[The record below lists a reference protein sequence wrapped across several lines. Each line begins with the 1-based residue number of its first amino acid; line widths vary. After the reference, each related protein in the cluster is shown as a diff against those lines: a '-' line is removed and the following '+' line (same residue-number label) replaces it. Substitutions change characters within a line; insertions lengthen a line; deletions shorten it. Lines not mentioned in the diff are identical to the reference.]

1 MTTFLPEP
9 DVTALARSSRPA
21 LLCHLS
27 DTMDAGT
34 TTLLAN
40 LFGDESVRLMG
51 PAPAALVAGALAT
64 PGANCVA
71 GGLPPEAAGQ
81 AQPFLMLDH
90 PLSRARRLLRRLRSA
105 ALPPGGGWPE
115 GKRIGDLLADP
126 SKRSLF
132 ENPCCRLLAANGS
145 PAEALRALATLPYG
159 FVDAPEANRAALRL
173 AWRLPYA
180 LDPAPPSALELPA
193 GYELAELAEVAR
205 LCAADI
211 ALDAAARALLAERAG
226 RWPVRAPQPPV
237 RALHLPEP
245 GLATPAPRLAGR
257 QGFYRCDTDGRA
269 WLAGAPPGSAP
280 PRIHFLAPTSR
291 ASLVLNLAAS
301 RPDYP
306 VGELRLTLNGERLR
320 TKVLPV
326 LGGLFR
332 AETSPTPLA
341 AGINTLAMIQPYA
354 VPPCFEDP
362 ASDDTRPLGLALI
375 DLTLLPQASR

>member
-1 MTTFLPEP
+1 MTIPLPEP
-9 DVTALARSSRPA
+9 DRVALASTSRPA
-21 LLCHLS
+21 VLCHLS

-34 TTLLAN
+34 ATLLAN

-64 PGANCVA
+64 LGANCVA
-71 GGLPPEAAGQ
+71 GGLPPEAAGS
-81 AQPFLMLDH
+81 ALPFLMLDH

-105 ALPPGGGWPE
+105 PLPPASGWPE
-115 GKRIGDLLADP
+115 GKRIVDLLADP
-126 SKRSLF
+126 TKRILF
-132 ENPCCRLLAANGS
+132 ENPACRLLAADGS
-145 PAEALRALATLPYG
+145 PASALRTLAALPYG
-159 FVDAPEANRAALRL
+159 FVDSPEATRAALSL

-180 LDPAPPSALELPA
+180 LDPASPPALELPA

-257 QGFYRCDTDGRA
+257 QGFHRCDTEGRA
-269 WLAGAPPGSAP
+269 WLADGPPGGAP
-280 PRIHFLAPTSR
+280 PRIHFRAHTSR
-291 ASLVLNLAAS
+291 ASLVLHLAVS
-301 RPDYP
+301 RPEYP
-306 VGELRLTLNGERLR
+306 ADELRLTLNGERLR
-320 TKVLPV
+320 TKVFLV

-332 AETSPTPLA
+332 AETSPAPLA
-341 AGINTLAMIQPYA
+341 AGVNTLSLVQPYA
-354 VPPCFEDP
+354 VPPSFDDP
-362 ASDDTRPLGLALI
+362 ASDDTRPLGMALV
-375 DLTLLPQASR
+375 DLTLLT